1 LGYDWED
8 LLFIE
13 VWRLRAARGML
24 VGAWSEDGRIL
35 MTLRLHHEASWHPS
49 RPLTF
54 VDIEAVD
61 VGNVLREKPHRLLDH
76 FSVLLRASPAEVA
89 RPGRVERSH
98 PLLPA
103 SEAPTGPAA
112 ERRRVGRGARLAGVV
127 TEVGTEGTLLV
138 DVGFPVLLRGATDF
152 GPRDPVQFRLPDL
165 FEALLL

>member
-1 LGYDWED
+1 MGYDWED

-61 VGNVLREKPHRLLDH
+61 VGSVLREKPHRLLDH
-76 FSVLLRASPAEVA
+76 FSVLLRANPAEVV

-138 DVGFPVLLRGATDF
+138 DVGFPVLLRGAANF
-152 GPRDPVQFRLPDL
+152 GPRDPVQFRLHDL